1 MSAADDGP
9 GYIEIFG
16 ASQNNLKGIDVRIP
30 LDSLTVITGV
40 SGSGKSSLAFDTLYA
55 EGQRR
60 YVESLSAY
68 ARQFLERIRKPA
80 VRDIRGL
87 SPAIAIRQKSTSRNP
102 RSTVATVTEIYD
114 FLRLLYARIG
124 TVHCRSCGQPVRK
137 DTPDHAVDLL
147 LERFPGRRAYIL
159 FPLDGSALDL
169 TRDHPPG
176 RVGAQELVDNLVKQG
191 FHRLLR
197 TPLGDS
203 PPFQLPGPEP
213 FRLEDLRRCRVL
225 VDRVSIESD
234 SRDRLNDSMEMAFA
248 EGAGVAEVLVL
259 EAEGDSR
266 HHLRFSERFE
276 CSQCGISYRVPEP
289 RLFSFNNP
297 YGACPTCQGFG
308 STMTIDPDL
317 VIPDPGRS
325 LLEGA
330 IEPISRPRYRKFQA
344 RLLEWARAH
353 DIPVDVPWS
362 RLPPQIRERIWKGE
376 RGFPGVE
383 GFFAHLAGKRYKMH
397 VRILISR
404 YRGYARCPDCRGERL
419 RPEARDVLVGGLR
432 ISELTALD
440 VSAAAHFLRHL
451 VLTPEAREVAGK
463 LLDEVTKRLGFLEEV
478 GLSYLTLDRVTSTL
492 SGGEMQRIHLAA
504 SLGSSLTGTL
514 YVLDEPSIGLHPRD
528 QERLVRVLKHLR
540 DLGNTIVVVE
550 HEREIIAAA
559 DHIIDIGP
567 GAGELG
573 GRLVFS
579 GSPAELEA
587 SPESLT
593 GRYLRGELR
602 IPVPV
607 FRRKPLPQP
616 LRLRGVRQHNLKNLD
631 LEIPLGVLV
640 CITGVSGSGKSTL
653 VHDVLYAG
661 MQKAKGLWKGPV
673 GEFTALENWK
683 QISEVILVDQTPI
696 GRTPRSNPVTY
707 IKAFDEIRKIFA
719 STREARAFGLT
730 PAHFSFNV
738 AGGRCNACEGS
749 GIVTVEMQFLADVE
763 LECEECRGTRFQK
776 RVLEVTYK
784 GLNIHEVLQ
793 LTVRESLAF
802 FAGHSALTRRLRVLQ
817 EVGLDYLRLGQSA
830 TTLSGGEAQRIKLAA
845 HLSHETKGRPLF
857 IFDEPTTGLHFDD
870 IAKLL
875 RAFDR
880 LLSEGAGVLVIE
892 HNPDVI
898 KCADWVIDLG
908 PEGGDAGGEVVVE
921 GTPEDVVRCD
931 RSYTGRYLRP
941 YLESVREMGAG
952 QRSRG
957 CEDTANTGCP
967 PAPKTATASR
977 RGARE

>member
-1 MSAADDGP
+1 MSAADHGP
-9 GYIEIFG
+9 GYLEIFG
-16 ASQNNLKGIDVRIP
+16 AAQNNLKGIDVRIP
-30 LDSLTVITGV
+30 LDALTVITGV

-68 ARQFLERIRKPA
+68 ARQFLERIRKPT
-80 VRDIRGL
+80 VREIRGL
-87 SPAIAIRQKSTSRNP
+87 SPAIAIRQKSASRNP

-124 TVHCRSCGQPVRK
+124 TVHCRGCGRPVRK
-137 DTPDHAVDLL
+137 DTPDQAVGALL
-147 LERFPGRRAYIL
+147 DRFPGRRAYIL
-159 FPLDGSALDL
+159 FPLEGSALDL
-169 TRDHPPG
+169 TRDHPAG
-176 RVGAQELVDNLVKQG
+176 RVDAQSLLDNLLKQG
-191 FHRLLR
+191 FRRLLR
-197 TPLGDS
+197 TPLGES

-213 FRLEDLRRCRVL
+213 LSLDELRRCHVL
-225 VDRVSIESD
+225 VDRVSVD
-234 SRDRLNDSMEMAFA
+234 PDGRDRLNDSMEMAFA
-248 EGAGVAEVLVL
+248 EGSGVAEVLVL
-259 EAEGDSR
+259 EADDDPCR
-266 HHLRFSERFE
+266 HLLRFSERFE
-276 CSQCGISYRVPEP
+276 CSQCGIAYREPEP

-317 VIPDPGRS
+317 VIPDPNRS
-325 LLEGA
+325 LSQGA
-330 IEPISRPRYRKFQA
+330 IEPIARPRYRRFQN

-353 DIPVDVPWS
+353 DIPLDVPYA
-362 RLPPQIRERIWKGE
+362 RLPAPVRERIWKGE
-376 RGFPGVE
+376 PGFPGVE
-383 GFFAHLAGKRYKMH
+383 GFFAHLAEKRYKMH

-404 YRGYARCPDCRGERL
+404 YRGYVRCPDCNGERL
-419 RPEARDVLVGGLR
+419 RPEARDVKVNDLR
-432 ISELTALD
+432 ISELTALN
-440 VSAAAHFLRHL
+440 VAAAADFLRGL
-451 VLTPEAREVAGK
+451 VLSPEARVVAGK
-463 LLDEVTKRLGFLEEV
+463 LLDEVLKRLGFLEEV

-528 QERLVRVLKHLR
+528 QTRLVRVLKHLR

-550 HEREIIAAA
+550 HEREIITAA

-573 GRLVFS
+573 GQVVFS
-579 GSPAELEA
+579 GTPAELEA
-587 SPESLT
+587 TSDSLT

-607 FRRKPLPQP
+607 FRRKPAAGCLH
-616 LRLRGVRQHNLKNLD
+616 LKGVRQHNLKNLD

-653 VHDVLYAG
+653 VHDVLYTG
-661 MQKAKGLWKGPV
+661 IQKAKGLWKGPV
-673 GEFTALENWK
+673 GEFTALENWRLV
-683 QISEVILVDQTPI
+683 SEVVLVDQSPI

-707 IKAFDEIRKIFA
+707 IKAFDEIRKLFA
-719 STREARAFGLT
+719 ATREARALGLT

-749 GIVTVEMQFLADVE
+749 GTVTVEMQFLADVE

-776 RVLEVTYK
+776 RILEVRYK
-784 GLNIHEVLQ
+784 GLNVHEVLQ
-793 LTVRESLAF
+793 LTVREAIAF
-802 FAGHSALTRRLRVLQ
+802 FGGCTTLVRRLRVLQ

-845 HLSHETKGRPLF
+845 HLAHETKGRPLF
-857 IFDEPTTGLHFDD
+857 ILDEPTTGLHFDD

-880 LLSEGAGVLVIE
+880 LLSEGASVLVIE
-892 HNPDVI
+892 HNPEVI

-908 PEGGDAGGEVVVE
+908 PEGGEAGGYVVAQ
-921 GTPEDVVRCD
+921 GTPEDIARCE
-931 RSYTGRYLRP
+931 RSYTGRYLQP
-941 YLESVREMGAG
+941 YLDTVREAV
-952 QRSRG
+952 
-957 CEDTANTGCP
+957 
-967 PAPKTATASR
+967 
-977 RGARE
+977 